1 MAPGTSAARPEPAVV
16 GVVGLGQMGRPI
28 ARRVLGSGT
37 PLAFYARRP
46 DVTAEL
52 KDLGGLDGGSL
63 EGVAGI
69 ADIVIVCVYD
79 DEQVRDVCLGPNG
92 LLTHMS
98 PGSVLINHT
107 TGDPETARSLDG
119 SATASGVDFLDA
131 ALSGSPSDIA
141 EGQLTLWVGGR
152 HDVLRKAEPVL
163 RSYAD
168 PIIHVGVA
176 GDGQW
181 VKLVNNALFA
191 ANVALVSHAEQVL
204 HAAGLGGSSA
214 LRALRHGS
222 GDSSALGTIVKL
234 GGSERLVELAGRF
247 IEKDVATV
255 KHVAEQQGID
265 LGLLGDVAGE
275 MGAST

>member
-1 MAPGTSAARPEPAVV
+1 MAPETSAARPEAAVV
-16 GVVGLGQMGRPI
+16 GVVGLGQMGGPI
-28 ARRVLGSGT
+28 ARRILGSGT

-46 DVTAEL
+46 DVMSEL
-52 KDLGGLDGGSL
+52 KDLGGIDGGSL

-69 ADIVIVCVYD
+69 ADVVIVCVYD
-79 DEQVRDVCLGPNG
+79 DAQVSDVCLEPNG

-107 TGDPETARSLDG
+107 TGNPGTARSLNER
-119 SATASGVDFLDA
+119 ATASGVDFLDA
-131 ALSGSPSDIA
+131 ALSGSPADIA
-141 EGQLTLWVGGR
+141 EGQLTLWVGGSQ
-152 HDVLRKAEPVL
+152 DVLRKAEPVF

-168 PIIHVGVA
+168 PIIHVGEA

-204 HAAGLGGSSA
+204 RAVGLEGASTMH
-214 LRALRHGS
+214 ALRHGS

-247 IEKDVATV
+247 IAKDVATV
-255 KHVAEQQGID
+255 KHVAEQQGIE
-265 LGLLGDVAGE
+265 LGLLGDVADE
-275 MGAST
+275 MGASA